1 MVQRNSRL
9 NPRQVEVLQ
18 WIADGCPSGVMKG
31 HSHKTTAVA
40 LRNRRLITLS
50 RKGGVW
56 RAASTDSGIHYLRH
70 GNYPAAEGG
79 VLTAAVA
86 ARQAP
91 DRPTRRGT
99 RQVVR
104 RGVPLGCLETRQIPR
119 PPAPTEQL
127 IADLVSNGGE
137 LRVDPPH
144 RAKYEA
150 RVAAAIRFGKV
161 PEGKQL
167 VTKGSRWSATY
178 VIRLED
184 APAWLNALLD
194 PLEVPRVLR
203 RPHPVVVS
211 LQGPHSS
218 LGIDGSGSRRA
229 LLLIQALVIEASRRG
244 YLVKETTV
252 THSGNGFR
260 YRESKDHFAI
270 VIDGHAVGVQVRQI
284 VDRIPHTPTPAE
296 LARAARDSWFR
307 IPKHD
312 LKPSERLSIH
322 LSGGVEHRQSK
333 WTDSSTQRLDD
344 LLPQVLQEI
353 ELRADEAERA
363 KLAAI
368 EAEKI
373 RRRRWELAM
382 AKAKRD
388 HREAHRDQV
397 LENQMDDWLRARRI
411 GEYLDAMRSAIA
423 TINIPEDARSAREWF
438 EWAERRALMLD
449 PLQRRLEMPAVP
461 EPAAEDLKPFLDGW
475 SPYGPDKAFGW

>member
-1 MVQRNSRL
+1 MVQPNSSL
-9 NPRQVEVLQ
+9 NLRQVEVLQ
-18 WIADGCPSGVMKG
+18 WIADGCPDGVMKG

-56 RAASTDSGIHYLRH
+56 GAASTDSGIHYLRH
-70 GNYPAAEGG
+70 GDYPAAKGG
-79 VLTAAVA
+79 TLTAPAVA

-91 DRPTRRGT
+91 DRSTTRGT
-99 RQVVR
+99 RQVA
-104 RGVPLGCLETRQIPR
+104 GTGAALGSRETRRAPR
-119 PPAPTEQL
+119 PPRPTEQL

-137 LRVDPPH
+137 LKIDLPH

-161 PEGKQL
+161 PDGKRL
-167 VTKGSRWSATY
+167 VTKGGRWSATY

-194 PLEVPRVLR
+194 PLEVPRILR

-211 LQGPHSS
+211 LQGRQSF

-229 LLLIQALVIEASRRG
+229 LLLIQALVMEASRRG
-244 YLVKETTV
+244 YLVKETKD
-252 THSGNGFR
+252 THVGYGFH

-270 VIDGHAVGVQVRQI
+270 VIDGHAVGIQVRQI
-284 VDRIPHTPTPAE
+284 VDRLPHTPTPAE

-312 LKPSERLSIH
+312 LKPSERLRIH

-353 ELRADEAERA
+353 ELRAAEAERA

-388 HREAHRDQV
+388 HREAYRDRV
-397 LENQMDDWLRARRI
+397 LENQLNDWLRARRI
-411 GEYLDAMRSAIA
+411 GEYLDAMQSAIA
-423 TINIPEDARSAREWF
+423 TINTPEDARSAREWF
-438 EWAERRALMLD
+438 EWAERRVRILD
-449 PLQRRLEMPAVP
+449 PLRRRLEMPAVP
-461 EPAAEDLKPFLDGW
+461 EPAAEELKPFLDGW
-475 SPYGPDKAFGW
+475 SPYGPEKAFG